1 MAQCMTP
8 LVLQRKDEGRT
19 IPVPCGKCPA
29 CLKRRTS
36 NWSFR
41 LMQEYRRC
49 DTAYFITLTYD
60 PEFVPV
66 TRRKFMSLQKKDLQN
81 FFKRLRV
88 ELNRGFPRAPR
99 VARYRTLPNR
109 RLYFPN
115 KAKYFAV
122 GEYGTK
128 LARPHYH
135 IILFNASPDTVE
147 QAWSRYVGFET
158 YVKLGYVHF
167 GEVNEASVGYTLK
180 YMQKPSKIPL
190 HANDDRE
197 KEFQLMSKGLGSNYI
212 TQAIKKWHKAALTER
227 MYCNLPDGKK
237 IAMPRYYKD
246 RIYTVEER
254 SCVSGFNKGRFE
266 KMGDERILNSSP
278 EDERKRSARVAQDF
292 RNMYANATKNR
303 KI

>member
-41 LMQEYRRC
+41 LMQEFKVS
-49 DTAYFITLTYD
+49 DSAFFITLTY
-60 PEFVPV
+60 EREKCPV
-66 TRRKFMSLQKKDLQN
+66 TPKRFMDLRKRDVQL
-81 FFKRLRV
+81 FFKRLRKSHDGRGLKV
-88 ELNRGFPRAPR
+88 CNRKTGYSPGN
-99 VARYRTLPNR
+99 LP
-109 RLYFPN
+109 F
-115 KAKYFAV
+115 KSVKYFAV
-122 GEYGTK
+122 GEYGSRSF
-128 LARPHYH
+128 RPHYH
-135 IILFNASPDTVE
+135 AIVFNSSVE
-147 QAWSRYVGFET
+147 LIEKAWG
-158 YVKLGYVHF
+158 LGYVHF

-190 HANDDRE
+190 HANDDRQ
-197 KEFQLMSKGLGSNYI
+197 KEFQLMSKGLGSNYV
-212 TQAIKKWHKAALTER
+212 TQAVKKWHKAALTER

-246 RIYTVEER
+246 RIYTLEER
-254 SCVSGFNKGRFE
+254 SRVSGFNKGRFE
-266 KMGDERILNSSP
+266 KMGDERILNSTS
-278 EDERKRSARVAQDF
+278 EDERKRSARIAQDF
-292 RNMYANATKNR
+292 RNMYANASKNG